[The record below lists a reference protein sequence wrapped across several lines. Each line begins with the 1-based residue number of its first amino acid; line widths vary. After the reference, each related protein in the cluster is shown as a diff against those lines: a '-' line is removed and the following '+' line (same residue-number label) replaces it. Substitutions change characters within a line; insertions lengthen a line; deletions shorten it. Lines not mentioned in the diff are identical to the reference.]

1 MNNALQLA
9 AEGFKKADPATI
21 SRLSGTK
28 LRTVDSQERIEIDY
42 LGCRYLIYLPEVEIV
57 CQDSAKKASLREKT
71 IILHYLAQSKG
82 TPSSGRWID
91 LRELPGGIT
100 YYPVFVGRV
109 HRPFLKVF
117 GNNPSLFLK
126 AAQALKSIQ
135 AEVADFSAQIQ
146 VFPRVPIIFA
156 LYQGDEEFP
165 PDCKILFD
173 ANITGYLSTEDVVVV
188 CEETVRKLKFQSFLS
203 PLSPP
208 HRGGEM

>member
-9 AEGFKKADPATI
+9 VEKFKKADP
-21 SRLSGTK
+21 SSVSHRSGAK
-28 LRTVDSQERIEIDY
+28 LRTVDSQDRIEVDY

-57 CQDSAKKASLREKT
+57 CQDSAKKVSLREKT
-71 IILHYLAQSKG
+71 IILHYLVQSKG
-82 TPSSGRWID
+82 TPTSGRWID

-126 AAQALKSIQ
+126 VAQALKGIQ
-135 AEVADFSAQIQ
+135 AEVADFSAKIQ

-156 LYQGDEEFP
+156 LYLGDEEFP
-165 PDCKILFD
+165 PDCKVLFD
-173 ANITGYLSTEDVVVV
+173 TNITDYLSTEDVVVV
-188 CEETVRKLKFQSFLS
+188 CEETVRKLKCQSSLS